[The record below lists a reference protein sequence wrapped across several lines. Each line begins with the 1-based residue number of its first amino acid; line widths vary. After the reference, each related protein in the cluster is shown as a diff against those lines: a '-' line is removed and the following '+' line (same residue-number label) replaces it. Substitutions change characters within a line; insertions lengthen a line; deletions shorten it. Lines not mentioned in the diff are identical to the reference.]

1 MKSIVIKILVLF
13 TFVFLSNCSTN
24 VSNLNEVT
32 YRPNESFGCS
42 KIEDVKLRLKCIG
55 ELVKQIEDIRNSKI
69 VANKEKLDRIDR
81 KYVRYKTTYCLTDK
95 SEKEKF
101 YCFDAIEEVYEPTA
115 SSNLIDLG
123 IRMGLGFVF
132 GIATGVYIG
141 N

>member
-1 MKSIVIKILVLF
+1 MKNIVIRTLVLF
-13 TFVFLSNCSTN
+13 TFVFLSNCSTTS
-24 VSNLNEVT
+24 SNINEVT

-55 ELVKQIEDIRNSKI
+55 ELVKQIEDIRNSKV

-81 KYVRYKTTYCLTDK
+81 KHVRYKTTYCLTDK

-101 YCFDAIEEVYEPTA
+101 YCFDAIEEVYEPTT
-115 SSNLIDLG
+115 SSNLIDLATR
-123 IRMGLGFVF
+123 IGLGFVI
-132 GIATGVYIG
+132 GLATGVYVA